1 MDTADTFAKQ
11 FASTAAKEVHSYAQ
25 ALRNGFETV
34 TGNSRIYTY
43 PKNMYRKVSFSIYM
57 MYIVYRKLVFSEH
70 LAGIPAQLG
79 NELLFNK

>member
-1 MDTADTFAKQ
+1 MESSK
-11 FASTAAKEVHSYAQ
+11 
-25 ALRNGFETV
+25 
-34 TGNSRIYTY
+34 IYTY

-79 NELLFNK
+79 NKLLFNK